1 MNSLV
6 MLLQCDLGSAG
17 EVAAGLRTC
26 HLHLAVVDADVGLDV
41 RHGLAAV
48 VAELAAVRL
57 LRGVPVL
64 DVAGEGGGGGAGH
77 VAQRALVVVH
87 VAPHVVPQVPLN
99 GELLVAG
106 GADVGVARLL
116 LEAVGHELDSVGEQS
131 TARGAAHQPL
141 LAVAPD
147 VLLQFGH

>member
-1 MNSLV
+1 MNSLM
-6 MLLQCDLGSAG
+6 MLLQCDLGSTG
-17 EVAAGLRTC
+17 EVAARLRTR

-57 LRGVPVL
+57 LRGVPVP
-64 DVAGEGGGGGAGH
+64 DVAGEGGGGGARH

-87 VAPHVVPQVPLN
+87 VAPHVVPQVPLD

-106 GADVGVARLL
+106 GADVGVALLL
-116 LEAVGHELDSVGEQS
+116 LEAVVHELDSVGEQS
-131 TARGAAHQPL
+131 PAGGAAHQPL

>member
-1 MNSLV
+1 

-106 GADVGVARLL
+106 GADVGVALLL
-116 LEAVGHELDSVGEQS
+116 LEAVVHELDSVGEQS
-131 TARGAAHQPL
+131 TARRTAHQPL